1 MLQEQLTNKQQV
13 IFDFIRSRIE
23 QEGYGPTI
31 REIADEMGFSS
42 PNGVICHLTALEK
55 KGLIHRS
62 SHKSRSIVLT
72 EEVHEEIRGLP
83 MRGRVVAGGMTE
95 AIEQHERVDLG
106 ELWTRAKELTC
117 WKSRVIR

>member
-1 MLQEQLTNKQQV
+1 MLQEQLTKKQQV

-83 MRGRVVAGGMTE
+83 LAGRVAAGGLME
-95 AIEQHERVDLG
+95 AFEQHERVDLG
-106 ELWTRAKELTC
+106 ELWTRKGTYVLE
-117 WKSRVIR
+117 V